1 MRDRHEY
8 SFNAVHSFGQAI
20 DRSTFTIKQTEKE
33 NVIMEIIFTN
43 ALKKQLKQRIKG
55 DLSVHIVDETL
66 IVDIQPLGCY
76 TWHYTIN
83 NLAVQISTGLS
94 SRIVA
99 DVIVKQYKKYILSN
113 HFYSK

>member
-1 MRDRHEY
+1 
-8 SFNAVHSFGQAI
+8 
-20 DRSTFTIKQTEKE
+20 
-33 NVIMEIIFTN
+33 MERIFAN

-55 DLSVHIVDETL
+55 DLSVHIVDDTL
-66 IVDIQPLGCY
+66 IVDIQPVGCW
-76 TWHYTIN
+76 TWHYTIS

-99 DVIVKQYKKYILSN
+99 DVIVKQYKKYILSK

>member
-1 MRDRHEY
+1 
-8 SFNAVHSFGQAI
+8 
-20 DRSTFTIKQTEKE
+20 
-33 NVIMEIIFTN
+33 MERIFTN

-55 DLSVHIVDETL
+55 DLSVHIVDGTL
-66 IVDIQPLGCY
+66 IVDIQSVGYY
-76 TWHYTIN
+76 TWQYVIN

-99 DVIVKQYKKYILSN
+99 DVIVKQYKKYILSK

>member
-1 MRDRHEY
+1 
-8 SFNAVHSFGQAI
+8 
-20 DRSTFTIKQTEKE
+20 
-33 NVIMEIIFTN
+33 MERIFTN

-55 DLSVHIVDETL
+55 DICVHCINGTL
-66 IVDIQPLGCY
+66 IVDVQSLEC
-76 TWHYTIN
+76 TNWRYTIE

-99 DVIVKQYKKYILSN
+99 DVIVKQYKKYILSK

>member
-1 MRDRHEY
+1 
-8 SFNAVHSFGQAI
+8 
-20 DRSTFTIKQTEKE
+20 
-33 NVIMEIIFTN
+33 MERIFIN

-55 DLSVHIVDETL
+55 YLSVHIVDDTL
-66 IVDIQPLGCY
+66 IVDIQPVGCW

-99 DVIVKQYKKYILSN
+99 DVIVKQYKKYILSK